1 MSAAPTTPDDAPV
14 VEVRRSRK
22 RRRTVAAY
30 REDDKVVVLVPARF
44 TRAEEKE
51 WVATMLA
58 RLERSEKRRRPS
70 DAGLATRAA
79 ELGAKYLDGLAE
91 PLQVRWVAN
100 QNSRWG
106 SCTPSDRSIRLSTRL
121 QGMPAWVIDYV
132 LVHELAHLLESG
144 HTPEFWSWVDRY
156 PKAERAKGFLEG
168 VAAASQLGIDADP
181 PDCSDEG
188 AAQMA
193 RDDRASSPRPGLA
206 RVDQPAHLGGVVRQV
221 VDRPPADVDRLVADL
236 RHGSVGRQGEE
247 TYVEMGDLLVLA
259 AEADDVR
266 VEVQRLGVQHEVGH
280 PGLLDTL
287 PQRGP
292 AERHVLRLAVAAE
305 VEPPPRLG
313 VQGEQHVA
321 RGRRRAPARPR

>member
-1 MSAAPTTPDDAPV
+1 MSAAQATSEESPGDHPGDPV

-44 TRAEEKE
+44 TRAEERE

-58 RLERSEKRRRPS
+58 RLERSERRRRPS
-70 DAGLATRAA
+70 DAGLERRAA
-79 ELGAKYLDGLAE
+79 ELSAKFLDGLAE
-91 PLQVRWVAN
+91 PRQVRWVAN

-132 LVHELAHLLESG
+132 LVHELAHLIEAG
-144 HTPEFWSWVDRY
+144 HTPSFWGWVDRY

-168 VAAASQLGIDADP
+168 VAAASSLDVEADS

-193 RDDRASSPRPGLA
+193 RDDDA
-206 RVDQPAHLGGVVRQV
+206 
-221 VDRPPADVDRLVADL
+221 
-236 RHGSVGRQGEE
+236 
-247 TYVEMGDLLVLA
+247 
-259 AEADDVR
+259 
-266 VEVQRLGVQHEVGH
+266 
-280 PGLLDTL
+280 
-287 PQRGP
+287 
-292 AERHVLRLAVAAE
+292 
-305 VEPPPRLG
+305 
-313 VQGEQHVA
+313 
-321 RGRRRAPARPR
+321 

>member
-1 MSAAPTTPDDAPV
+1 MAAAQTSPEDEPV

-58 RLERSEKRRRPS
+58 RLERSEQRRRPS
-70 DAGLATRAA
+70 DAGLRQRAA
-79 ELGAKYLDGLAE
+79 ELSEKYLEALPD
-91 PLQVRWVAN
+91 PLTVRWVAN

-132 LVHELAHLLESG
+132 LVHELAHLIESG
-144 HTPEFWSWVDRY
+144 HTPTFWSWVDRF

-168 VAAASQLGIDADP
+168 VAAASQLGIEADP

-193 RDDRASSPRPGLA
+193 RDDGA
-206 RVDQPAHLGGVVRQV
+206 
-221 VDRPPADVDRLVADL
+221 
-236 RHGSVGRQGEE
+236 
-247 TYVEMGDLLVLA
+247 
-259 AEADDVR
+259 
-266 VEVQRLGVQHEVGH
+266 
-280 PGLLDTL
+280 
-287 PQRGP
+287 
-292 AERHVLRLAVAAE
+292 
-305 VEPPPRLG
+305 
-313 VQGEQHVA
+313 
-321 RGRRRAPARPR
+321 

>member
-1 MSAAPTTPDDAPV
+1 MGAAQTTRDDGPL

-58 RLERSEKRRRPS
+58 RLERSEQRRRPS
-70 DAGLATRAA
+70 DAGLELRAE
-79 ELGAKYLDGLAE
+79 ELSAKYLDGLAE
-91 PLQVRWVAN
+91 PVQVRWVAN

-106 SCTPSDRSIRLSTRL
+106 SCTPTDRSIRLSTRL
-121 QGMPAWVIDYV
+121 QGMPVWVIDYV

-144 HTPEFWSWVDRY
+144 HTPAFWQWVDRY

-168 VAAASQLGIDADP
+168 VAAATQLGLQGDP

-193 RDDRASSPRPGLA
+193 RDDEA
-206 RVDQPAHLGGVVRQV
+206 RD
-221 VDRPPADVDRLVADL
+221 D
-236 RHGSVGRQGEE
+236 
-247 TYVEMGDLLVLA
+247 
-259 AEADDVR
+259 EARDD
-266 VEVQRLGVQHEVGH
+266 E
-280 PGLLDTL
+280 
-287 PQRGP
+287 
-292 AERHVLRLAVAAE
+292 A
-305 VEPPPRLG
+305 
-313 VQGEQHVA
+313 
-321 RGRRRAPARPR
+321 